1 MTCDFLVT
9 ETQVDVP
16 AFFEKKT
23 FLQIEPMSQFD
34 EFRKFLR
41 RDVPL
46 AMHTRLQL
54 GGPAE
59 FFAEPTSEAELI
71 DMLKQSRSE
80 GVPVRVIGSG
90 TSILPGDEGVS
101 GVVLSLAAP
110 AFCEITVEDNRVT
123 AGAGAKLGRVVTQS
137 VAQGLSGIE
146 NLVGIP
152 GTVGGALCGNVGTN
166 SGDLGQWVESVRA
179 VDFNANVFQLS
190 RNEITFGYR
199 TSSLDDV
206 IILSVTLALD
216 RDDTVELAKRLQ
228 KIWIVRKTQQPTGEQ
243 VSGYMFKNP
252 ATGNAAQELIER
264 AGLKDARIGGAAV
277 SSRNANFLL
286 VEPECTV
293 DDVKRLLR
301 LVQDE
306 VEARTETDLESAI
319 EIW

>member
-1 MTCDFLVT
+1 
-9 ETQVDVP
+9 
-16 AFFEKKT
+16 
-23 FLQIEPMSQFD
+23 MSQFD

-59 FFAEPTSEAELI
+59 FFAEPSSQTELI
-71 DMLKQSRSE
+71 ELLKQSRNE
-80 GVPVRVIGSG
+80 GVPVRVLGGGSN
-90 TSILPGDEGVS
+90 ILASEEGVS

-110 AFCEITVEDNRVT
+110 VFCGIAVEENRVV

-146 NLVGIP
+146 NLIGIP
-152 GTVGGALCGNVGTN
+152 GMIGGALRGNVGTN
-166 SGDLGQWVESVRA
+166 SGDLGQWVESVTV
-179 VDFNANVFQLS
+179 VDFNGNVFVLS
-190 RNEITFGYR
+190 RSEITFGYR

-206 IILSVTLALD
+206 AILSVTLQLD
-216 RDDTVELAKRLQ
+216 RDDPAELAKRLQ

-252 ATGNAAQELIER
+252 PAGTSAQELIER
-264 AGLKDARIGGAAV
+264 AGLKGTRIGGAQV
-277 SSRNANFLL
+277 SLRNANFLL

-293 DDVKRLLR
+293 EDVKRLLG
-301 LVQDE
+301 LVRDE
-306 VEARTETDLESAI
+306 VEARTDIELESAI
-319 EIW
+319 EPW